1 MAIRRGRQDALP
13 RRNWGRTL
21 GWCSRADVLTAF
33 RIVGQEIR
41 LKCHRFA
48 AQGLSLGEACDLAR
62 RIKDQRDLV
71 HQIADRRNA
80 EHVRRLL
87 RLNRLLRLRFLTIVQ
102 RAGLEKSVLI
112 CK

>member
-1 MAIRRGRQDALP
+1 MASRRGRQDGLP

-33 RIVGQEIR
+33 HIVGQEIR
-41 LKCHRFA
+41 LKCQRFA

-102 RAGLEKSVLI
+102 RAGLDKGVLI

>member
-1 MAIRRGRQDALP
+1 
-13 RRNWGRTL
+13 
-21 GWCSRADVLTAF
+21 VLTAF

-41 LKCHRFA
+41 LKCQRFA
-48 AQGLSLGEACDLAR
+48 VQGLSLGEACNLAR

-87 RLNRLLRLRFLTIVQ
+87 RLNRLLRLRFLAIVD
-102 RAGLEKSVLI
+102 RAGLDKDVLI